1 MKLLVIDTIRGGNDT
16 KFNLFQVAAV
26 VYDTINDKN
35 KDVKTLP
42 KIDVIIDNRK
52 DLHLHGSAY
61 KVLSYNNTIDKSMDP
76 TLAISKE
83 DAIIKLDHFIL
94 QNFDINNCKKINI
107 AAKNP
112 QNDLKFIEKHLGNAK
127 INSLYHP
134 RLADPAIL
142 FHINEM
148 DEHLPSLE
156 QCLERIG
163 SDKFIKHDALDN
175 CYKLIKLFK
184 TKI

>member
-42 KIDVIIDNRK
+42 KIDVIIYNKK
-52 DLHLHGSAY
+52 DLRFHGSAY
-61 KVLSYNNTIDKSMDP
+61 KVLSYNDLINKSIDS
-76 TLAISKE
+76 TSAISKD
-83 DAIIKLDHFIL
+83 DAVIKLDHFIL
-94 QNFDINNCKKINI
+94 QNFNINDNKLINI

-112 QNDLKFIEKHLGNAK
+112 QNDLKFIQKHLEKAK

-134 RLADPAIL
+134 RLVDPAIL